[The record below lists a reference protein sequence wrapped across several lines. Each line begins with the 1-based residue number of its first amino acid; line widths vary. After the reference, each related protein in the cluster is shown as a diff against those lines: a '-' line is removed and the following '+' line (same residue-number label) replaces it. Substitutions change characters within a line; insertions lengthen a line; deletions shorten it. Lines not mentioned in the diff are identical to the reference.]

1 MRIDR
6 ICLKISFYQCILH
19 GDTQGNISLEILLTV
34 SALVPISYEKTR
46 EVLLGMS
53 RVYIGRNKP
62 FKLKRAITVRLMT
75 ETELFLGTDFSF
87 KMFANANGKNNLGH
101 IKWWVD

>member
-1 MRIDR
+1 MRKDR
-6 ICLKISFYQCILH
+6 ICLKISFYQCILQ

-53 RVYIGRNKP
+53 RVYIGKTNP
-62 FKLKRAITVRLMT
+62 
-75 ETELFLGTDFSF
+75 SS
-87 KMFANANGKNNLGH
+87 
-101 IKWWVD
+101 